1 MTMAMTIAMIT
12 KIRHRLIMPTI
23 SIDLSTLTVCSRW
36 GTISWSMDVVMGV
49 NWGDIFREGMDF
61 SRAVALNFVEKL
73 K

>member
-1 MTMAMTIAMIT
+1 MTMAVMTMMIT
-12 KIRHRLIMPTI
+12 TISQRLIMPTI
-23 SIDLSTLTVCSRW
+23 SMELSTLKVCSRW

>member
-1 MTMAMTIAMIT
+1 MIMAIMTVMIT
-12 KIRHRLIMPTI
+12 RMRHRLIMPTI
-23 SIDLSTLTVCSRW
+23 SMDLSTLKVCSRW